1 MRPGVLFLALVL
13 AAAGAARSQ
22 TIAIRAGN
30 LIDPATSKVSKD
42 QVILVKDGRIVDVGS
57 KLEIPKDTEI
67 VDLSTA
73 WVMPGLM
80 DAHTHVT
87 SGQKNW
93 ALELSYLYEDNAYR
107 ALRGL
112 KTAQTLLNAGI
123 TTIRDV
129 GNDGDYAAVDLRKA
143 IDQEW
148 FVGPTILTA
157 GKAIAPF
164 GGQSNGASPRM
175 GTYWHFEYIDADGID
190 EIRKAV
196 RQNIFYGANLI
207 KLIADTSSSYYS
219 LEEIREAVDV
229 AHKAGLA
236 VAVHVVGDEPAKNAI
251 LGGVDS
257 IEHGFYLSASVLQL
271 MKEKGT
277 VLVGT
282 DFPLKHLLEG
292 GQDTPENAKTL
303 ANTIA
308 GRLRRAHK
316 IGVKM
321 GFGTDI
327 VVELSNENRA
337 EMTWD
342 YLEVWRAADVP
353 AAEIL
358 KCMITNN
365 AELFRIDQERGA
377 IRPGFAADIVAAP
390 ANPLED
396 IEALRKVYFVMKN
409 GKIVRR
415 P

>member
-1 MRPGVLFLALVL
+1 
-13 AAAGAARSQ
+13 
-22 TIAIRAGN
+22 
-30 LIDPATSKVSKD
+30 
-42 QVILVKDGRIVDVGS
+42 
-57 KLEIPKDTEI
+57 
-67 VDLSTA
+67 
-73 WVMPGLM
+73 
-80 DAHTHVT
+80 
-87 SGQKNW
+87 
-93 ALELSYLYEDNAYR
+93 
-107 ALRGL
+107 
-112 KTAQTLLNAGI
+112 
-123 TTIRDV
+123 
-129 GNDGDYAAVDLRKA
+129 
-143 IDQEW
+143 
-148 FVGPTILTA
+148 
-157 GKAIAPF
+157 
-164 GGQSNGASPRM
+164 M

-196 RQNIFYGANLI
+196 RQNIFYGATLI
-207 KLIADTSSSYYS
+207 KLIADTSSSYSS
-219 LEEIREAVDV
+219 LEEIREAVKV

-236 VAVHVVGDEPAKNAI
+236 VAVHVVVDEPTKNAI

-257 IEHGFYLSASVLQL
+257 IEHGFYLSDSVLLL

-327 VVELSNENRA
+327 VVDLPNENRA
-337 EMTWD
+337 EMRWD
-342 YLEVWRAADVP
+342 YLEVWRTADVP

-365 AELFRIDQERGA
+365 AELLRIDRERGA

-396 IEALRKVYFVMKN
+396 IEALRRVYFVMKN